1 VARKPT
7 RRTRLQQVIEALGIK
22 PTSIVREAQRL
33 AVVLR
38 RPSLSRQHF
47 GRIRF
52 GRSAASDEKIF
63 IIVAAM
69 RSVTGLLFRSGDLF
83 DVEPRPGEGVSWAPR
98 ASLQW
103 MTACAMD
110 GSNTSVPVSSFDRVS
125 RVRRH
130 FVVHEPGSPGE
141 AFESLYNE
149 YGLLLRTVAMR
160 RYHVPPDDA
169 EALVHDVFAAYL
181 ERRAHVRDAKGWL
194 TGAIRNA
201 SLNYCRKRGP
211 ESPLLPEHEEAPD
224 EASEAR
230 FEQWLRRSTIASVFA
245 RLGTRCRET
254 LRGYYLREE
263 SKERIAEQLETS
275 PGNVLQLLVTC
286 RRRAQ
291 ELVRRLTGMDK

>member
-1 VARKPT
+1 MV
-7 RRTRLQQVIEALGIK
+7 
-22 PTSIVREAQRL
+22 
-33 AVVLR
+33 
-38 RPSLSRQHF
+38 
-47 GRIRF
+47 
-52 GRSAASDEKIF
+52 D
-63 IIVAAM
+63 
-69 RSVTGLLFRSGDLF
+69 
-83 DVEPRPGEGVSWAPR
+83 
-98 ASLQW
+98 
-103 MTACAMD
+103 
-110 GSNTSVPVSSFDRVS
+110 
-125 RVRRH
+125 
-130 FVVHEPGSPGE
+130 EPGSPGA
-141 AFESLYNE
+141 AFESLYNQ
-149 YGLLLRTVAMR
+149 YGLLLRTIAMR

-201 SLNYCRKRGP
+201 SLNYWRKRAP
-211 ESPLLPEHEEAPD
+211 ESPLLPEHEEARD
-224 EASEAR
+224 DAAEAR

-291 ELVRRLTGMDK
+291 ELVRRLTGMDR

>member
-1 VARKPT
+1 MKGWHIP
-7 RRTRLQQVIEALGIK
+7 
-22 PTSIVREAQRL
+22 PHS
-33 AVVLR
+33 
-38 RPSLSRQHF
+38 
-47 GRIRF
+47 
-52 GRSAASDEKIF
+52 
-63 IIVAAM
+63 
-69 RSVTGLLFRSGDLF
+69 
-83 DVEPRPGEGVSWAPR
+83 
-98 ASLQW
+98 SLQW
-103 MTACAMD
+103 ATAYAMD
-110 GSNTSVPVSSFDRVS
+110 GSNASVPVSSFDRVS
-125 RVRRH
+125 SVRRH
-130 FVVHEPGSPGE
+130 FVVDEPGSPGA
-141 AFESLYNE
+141 AFESLYNQ
-149 YGLLLRTVAMR
+149 YGLLLRTIAMR

-201 SLNYCRKRGP
+201 SLNYWRKREP
-211 ESPLLPEHEEAPD
+211 ESPLLPEHEEARD
-224 EASEAR
+224 DAAEAR

-291 ELVRRLTGMDK
+291 ELVRRLTGMDR